1 MIADSGPRSHL
12 EDGDLV
18 RYMDR
23 LMDRDEHRLARI
35 HVSGCAACTARLQG
49 VENELA
55 ARPSL
60 FSALDEPVPAGR
72 RDQALAAVRRAR
84 YRGPA
89 ATPFLQR
96 PMLQAAAIVALLLTV
111 AFGTPPGRA
120 WVGGAIVALSGDQP
134 GPFAR
139 QVLGV
144 LGHEEPPVAVA
155 PAPAAAPAA
164 VKPAER
170 APLPRPQ
177 AQRQGP
183 APGTSAPVP
192 FNPGS
197 NYVLVQ
203 VRSRQRA
210 GGIIFTFRDTEQA
223 VAQVVAGRRS
233 ESLEPRPDG
242 LRVRNAS
249 SSRADYAI
257 TVPTRYR
264 FLRVRIAD
272 EPELRIPI
280 SRAQHEGIWNIGLE
294 ASNP

>member
-1 MIADSGPRSHL
+1 MISDSGPRSHL

-18 RYMDR
+18 RYRDG
-23 LMDRDEHRLARI
+23 LMERDEQRLARI
-35 HVSGCAACTARLQG
+35 HLSGCEACTARLQG
-49 VENELA
+49 VENGLGA
-55 ARPSL
+55 LPSL
-60 FSALDEPVPAGR
+60 LSVLDEPVPAGR

-89 ATPFLQR
+89 ATPLLQR
-96 PMLQAAAIVALLLTV
+96 PMLKAAAIVALLLTV

-120 WVGGAIVALSGDQP
+120 WVGGALVALSGDEP

-155 PAPAAAPAA
+155 PAPAAAP
-164 VKPAER
+164 VPPPAER
-170 APLPRPQ
+170 PPLPRPQ

-249 SSRADYAI
+249 TSRADYAI

-280 SRAQHEGIWNIGLE
+280 SRAQHEGVWNIGLE
-294 ASNP
+294 ASTP

>member
-1 MIADSGPRSHL
+1 
-12 EDGDLV
+12 
-18 RYMDR
+18 
-23 LMDRDEHRLARI
+23 
-35 HVSGCAACTARLQG
+35 
-49 VENELA
+49 
-55 ARPSL
+55 
-60 FSALDEPVPAGR
+60 
-72 RDQALAAVRRAR
+72 DQALAAARRAR

-89 ATPFLQR
+89 ATPFLRR

-120 WVGGAIVALSGDQP
+120 WVGGAIVALAGDEP

-144 LGHEEPPVAVA
+144 LGHDEAPVAVA
-155 PAPAAAPAA
+155 PAPAAPP
-164 VKPAER
+164 VDQPAER
-170 APLPRPQ
+170 SPVPQ
-177 AQRQGP
+177 PQVQRQGP
-183 APGTSAPVP
+183 APGTSAPVE

-197 NYVLVQ
+197 NYVLIQ

-210 GGIIFTFRDTEQA
+210 GGIIFTFRETDQG

-272 EPELRIPI
+272 EPEVRIPI
-280 SRAQHEGIWNIGLE
+280 SRAQHEGMWNIGLE
-294 ASNP
+294 GARP